1 MRRFRI
7 FSALLAVMAI
17 CAAAAPFAGAQAAA
31 PAVREKAA
39 PRPALHPAAG
49 QRAADRRDTAQARES
64 VSQRLFEARWVIFP
78 ARLAL
83 VIVFVT
89 IALLLLLCGAWSAV
103 RVAHSLRHTKW
114 SEPPRRLKRGEVG
127 AAGTT
132 VAVEWEE
139 RLSSNTEND
148 REQDRQIA
156 LLTQAYARF
165 TREFHQFGVRLSTLE
180 ALAGVRP
187 HERADD
193 AD

>member
-1 MRRFRI
+1 MRRSRI

-17 CAAAAPFAGAQAAA
+17 CAAAAPSAGAQAAA
-31 PAVREKAA
+31 PAVREKATS
-39 PRPALHPAAG
+39 RPAVHPAAA
-49 QRAADRRDTAQARES
+49 QRTTDRRDTAQASTS

-89 IALLLLLCGAWSAV
+89 GALFLLLCGAWSAV

-148 REQDRQIA
+148 REQDQQIE
-156 LLTQAYARF
+156 LLDRAFDRLTKEFNAFGARL
-165 TREFHQFGVRLSTLE
+165 TSLE
-180 ALAGVRP
+180 TLAGVHS
-187 HERADD
+187 HEREDD
-193 AD
+193 HD

>member
-1 MRRFRI
+1 MRRPRI
-7 FSALLAVMAI
+7 FSALLAVVAI
-17 CAAAAPFAGAQAAA
+17 CAAAAPSAGAQAAP
-31 PAVREKAA
+31 PAVREKAG
-39 PRPALHPAAG
+39 PRPVVHPAAA
-49 QRAADRRDTAQARES
+49 QRTADRRDTAQASKS

-89 IALLLLLCGAWSAV
+89 VALLLLLCGAWSAV

-148 REQDRQIA
+148 EEQDRQIA
-156 LLTQAYARF
+156 LLDKAFDGLTKNLNAFDARL
-165 TREFHQFGVRLSTLE
+165 TTLE
-180 ALAGVRP
+180 TLAGVHT
-187 HERADD
+187 HEQADGCD
-193 AD
+193 

>member
-1 MRRFRI
+1 MRRSRI
-7 FSALLAVMAI
+7 FSALLAVVAI
-17 CAAAAPFAGAQAAA
+17 CAAAAPSAGAQAAA

-39 PRPALHPAAG
+39 PRAAARPVAA
-49 QRAADRRDTAQARES
+49 QRPQERRDTAHASNS

-89 IALLLLLCGAWSAV
+89 VSLFLLLCGAWSAV

-139 RLSSNTEND
+139 RLTTNAEND
-148 REQDRQIA
+148 AQRDRQIA
-156 LLTQAYARF
+156 LLGEGLERIKKVHNAF
-165 TREFHQFGVRLSTLE
+165 DGRLTTLE
-180 ALAGVRP
+180 TLAGVHP
-187 HERADD
+187 HEQAEECD
-193 AD
+193 